1 MILKHHL
8 GNDKKR
14 SAGLNEAKI
23 KIISP
28 FPEKVNVSQ
37 SNMLSYKYLNTKFSP
52 DVCTSPG
59 LFSPEL
65 TVTSL
70 HLLLRSDWAQSH
82 AGNLLWLVMVGV
94 PSSIFSTFL
103 RQNVVWPAGR
113 LVVFV
118 FILRLCYGSQPG
130 SVQLSSDLLLFCTKI
145 GAFSSS
151 EARPGQAR
159 PGSRNSESDSRTDL
173 F

>member
-59 LFSPEL
+59 LFSSQSPP
-65 TVTSL
+65 SSSSSG
-70 HLLLRSDWAQSH
+70 SDWAQSH
-82 AGNLLWLVMVGV
+82 AGNFAVTSYGWSPV
-94 PSSIFSTFL
+94 SIFCTFL
-103 RQNVVWPAGR
+103 RQNAVCPAGCFCVYFKTL
-113 LVVFV
+113 LVLWRVSPAQS
-118 FILRLCYGSQPG
+118 GSAQIFYYFAP
-130 SVQLSSDLLLFCTKI
+130 K
-145 GAFSSS
+145 
-151 EARPGQAR
+151 
-159 PGSRNSESDSRTDL
+159 
-173 F
+173 

>member
-70 HLLLRSDWAQSH
+70 HLLLRVRLGTITCREFTVTSYGWSPVINILH
-82 AGNLLWLVMVGV
+82 ISPSECSLTGRPAGCFCVYFKTLLWQPARLS
-94 PSSIFSTFL
+94 PAQL
-103 RQNVVWPAGR
+103 RSFIILHQNR
-113 LVVFV
+113 SF
-118 FILRLCYGSQPG
+118 Q
-130 SVQLSSDLLLFCTKI
+130 
-145 GAFSSS
+145 
-151 EARPGQAR
+151 
-159 PGSRNSESDSRTDL
+159 
-173 F
+173 